1 MSMHAVRRWGK
12 SPRRARVLPALLRLL
27 MAAALGV
34 GAALLVGCGTS
45 GKGLIPTG
53 NAGPLQSDFEAVAQ
67 DAQNG
72 NGRCT
77 TTEAAIAKTEHD
89 FGALPATVDAGLRSR
104 LREGITNLRT
114 HALEVCAQPLPQATV
129 TTTAPRTTT
138 STQTTSTT
146 PTVTQTTPTQ
156 TAPTTSTP
164 TTTGP
169 GGGTPAPGEEAPSEG
184 TGKDRGNGGGQGG
197 SGGAEPGA
205 GLSGE
210 GNGNGQGK
218 AK

>member
-1 MSMHAVRRWGK
+1 
-12 SPRRARVLPALLRLL
+12 VLVASV
-27 MAAALGV
+27 LGV
-34 GAALLVGCGTS
+34 GAALLVSCGTS

-53 NAGPLQSDFEAVAQ
+53 NAGPLQSDFEAVAR

-77 TTEAAIAKTEHD
+77 ATEAAIAKTEQD
-89 FGALPATVDAGLRSR
+89 FGALPAMVDAGLRSR

-169 GGGTPAPGEEAPSEG
+169 GGTPAPGSEASPGAGNEPGGARAGEG
-184 TGKDRGNGGGQGG
+184 AAGAGGGGAGGGQEGG
-197 SGGAEPGA
+197 
-205 GLSGE
+205 
-210 GNGNGQGK
+210 K
-218 AK
+218 

>member
-1 MSMHAVRRWGK
+1 MSMRDATRRSR
-12 SPRRARVLPALLRLL
+12 SPTPARAFPALPPLFV
-27 MAAALGV
+27 ATALGV
-34 GAALLVGCGTS
+34 AAALLVSCGST

-53 NAGPLQSDFEAVAQ
+53 NAGPLQSDFEAIAR

-77 TTEAAIAKTEHD
+77 TTEAAIVKTEQN

-129 TTTAPRTTT
+129 TTTAPRTSTTTQTTPTT
-138 STQTTSTT
+138 ST
-146 PTVTQTTPTQ
+146 PTQTTPTQ
-156 TAPTTSTP
+156 TTSTTSTP

-169 GGGTPAPGEEAPSEG
+169 GGTPAPGSEG
-184 TGKDRGNGGGQGG
+184 APGAGNEPGGARAGEGIGGGGGGG
-197 SGGAEPGA
+197 SGA
-205 GLSGE
+205 GQE
-210 GNGNGQGK
+210 GGK
-218 AK
+218 

>member
-1 MSMHAVRRWGK
+1 MRDATRRSK
-12 SPRRARVLPALLRLL
+12 SPAPASSISALTRLL
-27 MAAALGV
+27 VASALGI
-34 GAALLVGCGTS
+34 GAALIVSCGSS

-53 NAGPLQSDFEAVAQ
+53 NAGPLQSDFEAVAR

-77 TTEAAIAKTEHD
+77 ATEAAIIKTETD

-129 TTTAPRTTT
+129 TTTTQRTST
-138 STQTTSTT
+138 STQTTPTT

-156 TAPTTSTP
+156 TTPSTTTP

-169 GGGTPAPGEEAPSEG
+169 GGGTPAPGEESPPEG
-184 TGKDRGNGGGQGG
+184 AGKDRGNGGGQGNA
-197 SGGAEPGA
+197 GGAEPGA
-205 GLSGE
+205 GVE
-210 GNGNGQGK
+210 GNGQGK
-218 AK
+218 GK

>member
-1 MSMHAVRRWGK
+1 MSMRNPTRSSK
-12 SPRRARVLPALLRLL
+12 SPTRARILTTLPRLVV
-27 MAAALGV
+27 ASVLGV
-34 GAALLVGCGTS
+34 GAALLVSCGST

-53 NAGPLQSDFEAVAQ
+53 NAGPLQSDFEAVAR

-77 TTEAAIAKTEHD
+77 ATEAAIAKTEQD
-89 FGALPATVDAGLRSR
+89 FRALPATVDAGLRSR
-104 LREGITNLRT
+104 LREGITNLRA

-129 TTTAPRTTT
+129 TTTAPRTST

-169 GGGTPAPGEEAPSEG
+169 GGTPAPGSEAAPGAGNEPGGARAGEG
-184 TGKDRGNGGGQGG
+184 AAGSGGGG
-197 SGGAEPGA
+197 SGGVP
-205 GLSGE
+205 E
-210 GNGNGQGK
+210 GGK
-218 AK
+218 

>member
-1 MSMHAVRRWGK
+1 MSMRDATRWSK
-12 SPRRARVLPALLRLL
+12 SPRRARIP
-27 MAAALGV
+27 AALPRLFIAGV
-34 GAALLVGCGTS
+34 LGIGAALLVSCGAS

-53 NAGPLQSDFEAVAQ
+53 NAGPLQSDFEAVAR

-72 NGRCT
+72 NGNCAST
-77 TTEAAIAKTEHD
+77 QAAIAKTEQD

-114 HALEVCAQPLPQATV
+114 RSLEVCAQPLPQATV
-129 TTTAPRTTT
+129 TTAPRTST
-138 STQTTSTT
+138 STQTTPTT
-146 PTVTQTTPTQ
+146 PTATQTTPTQ
-156 TAPTTSTP
+156 TVPTTSTP

-169 GGGTPAPGEEAPSEG
+169 GGTPAPGEEAPAEG
-184 TGKDRGNGGGQGG
+184 TGKDGGKGN

-205 GLSGE
+205 GGE
-210 GNGNGQGK
+210 GSGK